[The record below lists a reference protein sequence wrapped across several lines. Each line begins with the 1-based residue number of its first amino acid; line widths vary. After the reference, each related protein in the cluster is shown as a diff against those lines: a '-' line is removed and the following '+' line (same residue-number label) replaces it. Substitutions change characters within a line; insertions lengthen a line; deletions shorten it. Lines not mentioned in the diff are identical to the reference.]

1 MTQDERNM
9 KRRGKKNTRN
19 NPRKVLITV
28 KDTYI

>member
-1 MTQDERNM
+1 MTQDERKI
-9 KRRGKKNTRN
+9 KRHGEKNTRN